1 MGIRDQQLAG
11 LDQRSVLEKRK
22 ADLALN
28 AKEFAVAAGMSYSAA
43 RDLFRQPGFPIV
55 KNVVFWSDFELWRR
69 SRIAPSPNEVKPTNE
84 TTPTC
89 PKPLQ
94 GLPARAQR
102 ILHDARKN

>member
-1 MGIRDQQLAG
+1 MQICDRQLAG
-11 LDQRSVLEKRK
+11 LNRRSVLEKRK

-28 AKEFAVAAGMSYSAA
+28 AKEFAVGAGMSYSAA
-43 RDLFRQPGFPIV
+43 RDLFRQPGFPLV

-69 SRIAPSPNEVKPTNE
+69 SRIVASPHAAEPTNG
-84 TTPTC
+84 TTPAR

-102 ILHDARKN
+102 ILSEARK